1 MWLLMPEKRS
11 SYMME
16 KVGIDY
22 HERRSAKRGP
32 GMLSACLICGDDGQV
47 ARCVLLDISTI
58 GAKVSSS
65 DGEHVDLG
73 LGQRLMIGAFIK
85 FPVEVIWQEGPVV
98 GLRFLSDPQQVAAAL
113 QEWLPECVPPDD
125 LETDAA

>member
-1 MWLLMPEKRS
+1 MSDKRS
-11 SYMME
+11 SHMVE

-22 HERRSAKRGP
+22 HDRRSDKRAP

-47 ARCVLLDISTI
+47 ANCVLLDISAI

-65 DGEHVDLG
+65 DGEHVDLS
-73 LGQRLMIGAFIK
+73 LGQRLMIEAFIE
-85 FPVEVIWQEGPVV
+85 FPVKVIWQDGPIV

-113 QEWLPECVPPDD
+113 KELLPECVPFDD
-125 LETDAA
+125 VETDAA